1 VVHCDE
7 HRDHAV
13 EIIEQL
19 RQQDQC
25 PLEITTGRI
34 PLTLREQQ
42 AGKIVAGFRVI
53 RLEHKDLLVKLGRLV
68 RLSVMLVPNC
78 LTEQLAERRHR
89 RRVGLGAVN
98 PDGSALHAHGAAFF
112 SIHPNRLLR
121 QTGMS

>member
-1 VVHCDE
+1 
-7 HRDHAV
+7 
-13 EIIEQL
+13 QL

-78 LTEQLAERRHR
+78 LPEQLAERPPR

-98 PDGSALHAHGAAFF
+98 PDGSALHVHGAALF
-112 SIHPNRLLR
+112 SIHPNSLAPAN
-121 QTGMS
+121 GMSLPLAAA